1 MLKLNSKP
9 AISIL
14 LGHLSPNR
22 VNKDAQETNKLE
34 LLLSFAKLRSVIED
48 EIKFKVIKRGS
59 NIGDDNLQFPLTHI
73 YFRQFLKK

>member
-9 AISIL
+9 AISIF

-34 LLLSFAKLRSVIED
+34 ILLSFAKLRSVIED
-48 EIKFKVIKRGS
+48 ELECVVIKRDE
-59 NIGDDNLQFPLTHI
+59 NPLMPLTHLN
-73 YFRQFLKK
+73 FRQFLKKY

>member
-9 AISIL
+9 AISIF

-48 EIKFKVIKRGS
+48 ELECVVIQRGS
-59 NIGDDNLQFPLTHI
+59 NIGDDNPQVPLTHI
-73 YFRQFLKK
+73 NFRQFLKK